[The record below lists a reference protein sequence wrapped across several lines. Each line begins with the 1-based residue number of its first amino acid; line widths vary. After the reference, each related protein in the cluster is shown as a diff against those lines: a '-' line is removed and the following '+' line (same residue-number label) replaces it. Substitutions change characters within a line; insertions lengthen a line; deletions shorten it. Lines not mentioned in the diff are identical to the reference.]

1 MPASNGGTNAPL
13 NLLLIPVSVIGV
25 PFVTRGSMQTF
36 DPTNFNDPSEPSS
49 YFYKVEEVAAGRTP
63 TCSRQIIM
71 YRDLGVATITATLT
85 GYNQNVSDTT
95 PTTNS
100 ETFTI
105 GTVAA
110 TQKLCTI
117 VRGLSLTAQNLQY
130 SIARGAN
137 AGPVSIVKVRLEGR
151 VEMTAYA

>member
-49 YFYKVEEVAAGRTP
+49 YFWKVEEVAAGRTP
-63 TCSRQIIM
+63 SCTRQMIT
-71 YRDLGVATITATLT
+71 YRDLGVATIVATLT
-85 GYNQNVSDTT
+85 GYNQNVSDTN
-95 PTTNS
+95 PDSNS
-100 ETFTI
+100 ETFSI
-105 GTVAA
+105 GTVGA
-110 TQKLCTI
+110 TKKLCTI
-117 VRGLSLTAQNLQY
+117 VRGLSLSAQNLQY
-130 SIARGAN
+130 SVVRAAN

>member
-13 NLLLIPVSVIGV
+13 NLLLIPASQIGF
-25 PFVTRGSMQTF
+25 PFITDGRMFTF

-49 YFYKVEEVAAGRTP
+49 YSWKVEEVAAGRTP
-63 TCSRQIIM
+63 TCSRQMIM
-71 YRDLGVATITATLT
+71 YRDLGAATITASISGYDQNAQTPLT
-85 GYNQNVSDTT
+85 A
-95 PTTNS
+95 S
-100 ETFTI
+100 ETFSI

-117 VRGLSLTAQNLQY
+117 VRGLTLTAQNLQY
-130 SIARGAN
+130 SVVRSAN

>member
-49 YFYKVEEVAAGRTP
+49 YFWKVEEVAAGRTP
-63 TCSRQIIM
+63 TCSRQMIM
-71 YRDLGVATITATLT
+71 YRDLGVATITASIS
-85 GYNQNVSDTT
+85 GYDQNAQVPITT
-95 PTTNS
+95 S
-100 ETFTI
+100 ETFKI

-137 AGPVSIVKVRLEGR
+137 AGPVSLVKVRLEGR